1 MLDMDVVKKRDGE
14 TYVIKVVSPEEQ
26 NQVLSSS
33 DIEMD
38 ARARQAV
45 KAAIEKAEFC
55 KKPVARYDIET
66 KRAYIEYA
74 DGVRKYV
81 E

>member
-1 MLDMDVVKKRDGE
+1 MDVVKERDGKS
-14 TYVIKVVSPEEQ
+14 YVIKVVSPEEQ

-33 DIEMD
+33 DKEMD

-45 KAAIEKAEFC
+45 KVAIEKAEFC
-55 KKPVARYDIET
+55 KKPIARYDTEA
-66 KRAYIEYA
+66 KKAYIEYA

>member
-1 MLDMDVVKKRDGE
+1 MDVMKKRDGK

-45 KAAIEKAEFC
+45 KVAIEKAEFC
-55 KKPVARYDIET
+55 KKPVARYDAET